1 MLILK
6 RNIKETICIGNDIE
20 ISVLAV
26 EGDQVKLGVAAPK
39 NVDIHRKEI
48 FDAIQ
53 AENNLAAEQKVDLT
67 KISPK

>member
-6 RNIKETICIGNDIE
+6 RNVKETICIGNDIE
-20 ISVLAV
+20 VSVLAV
-26 EGDQVKLGVAAPK
+26 EGDQVKIGVAAPK
-39 NVDIHRKEI
+39 NVDNHRKEI

-67 KISPK
+67 KIFPK

>member
-6 RNIKETICIGNDIE
+6 RNVKETICIGNDIE
-20 ISVLAV
+20 VSVLAV
-26 EGDQVKLGVAAPK
+26 EGDQVKIGVAAPK
-39 NVDIHRKEI
+39 NVDIYRKEI

-67 KISPK
+67 KIFPK

>member
-6 RNIKETICIGNDIE
+6 RKTKETICIGNDIE
-20 ISVLAV
+20 ISILAV

-39 NVDIHRKEI
+39 HVDIHRKEI

-53 AENNLAAEQKVDLT
+53 EENSLAATQNVD
-67 KISPK
+67 ISKLFSK

>member
-6 RNIKETICIGNDIE
+6 RKTKETICIGNDIE
-20 ISVLAV
+20 ISILAV

-39 NVDIHRKEI
+39 HVDIHRKEI

-53 AENNLAAEQKVDLT
+53 EENSLAATQNVD
-67 KISPK
+67 ISKLFSE

>member
-67 KISPK
+67 KIFPK

>member
-6 RNIKETICIGNDIE
+6 RNIKETICIGSDIE

-67 KISPK
+67 KIFPK

>member
-6 RNIKETICIGNDIE
+6 RNVKETICIGNDIE
-20 ISVLAV
+20 VSVLAV
-26 EGDQVKLGVAAPK
+26 EGDQVKIGVAAPK

-67 KISPK
+67 KIFPK